1 MNDLFLFITLLC
13 MSELV
18 FILLYF
24 MLFGDTLFDTESLRT
39 LKKVKKNKRREFS
52 YLTDSD
58 LELLI
63 KFFSTFT
70 DSELTQLNKIIVKL
84 ELFEDYRPKKNKDP

>member
-1 MNDLFLFITLLC
+1 MNDLMLFITLLC
-13 MSELV
+13 MNELV

-24 MLFGDTLFDTESLRT
+24 MLFGDTLFDTESFQT
-39 LKKVKKNKRREFS
+39 LKKVKKNRRREFS
-52 YLTDSD
+52 YLSESD

-84 ELFEDYRPKKNKDP
+84 ELFEDHMPGKRQKP